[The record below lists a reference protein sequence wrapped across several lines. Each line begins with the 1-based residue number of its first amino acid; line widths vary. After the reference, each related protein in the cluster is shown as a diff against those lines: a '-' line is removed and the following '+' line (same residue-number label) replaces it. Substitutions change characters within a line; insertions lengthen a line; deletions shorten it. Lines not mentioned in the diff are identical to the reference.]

1 MKRSLIFALLA
12 VLSLA
17 WSCDKYKE
25 QYHWEKYQ
33 QQLIKPVS
41 GVSVSPK
48 TLTLR
53 KGASETLTATVT
65 PQAAANKEVNWF
77 VDNPTIA
84 SVDTKLGKVTGL
96 SAGETIVTVET
107 VEGRFQAECFVT
119 VISDES
125 VAVTGV
131 QMSQAELALETG
143 ATHTLTAYVK
153 PSNASNQS
161 VSWSS
166 NDDNVATVSNGL
178 VTAVAVGSATITVTT
193 DEGGFQDVCVVTVSE
208 PEPKPGPSTGDY
220 YVTVSGA
227 GDKDGSSWQN
237 AKSCVDLVALLADPV
252 ALNGKTILMAGGNY
266 DVAVSSGTSLKVGY
280 DSETKASFFGGY
292 NAKTG
297 SRNSVVPTVFTGN
310 KERGIFSIAKN
321 TKFTFDGVEFAHA
334 LVPQSAAEE
343 CHGAFFIDSKS
354 TEISFNDCFFHD
366 NTLQNNASWKGGAA
380 IYLKAGKVKLNNCLF
395 KNNKATGNGGA
406 IRTAHK
412 DGVLMANNC
421 KFIANKIERDYG
433 TSLFAKG
440 NVAFH
445 KCLFYGGT
453 ADNTTNGAPELN
465 VNWNYIFANCTVVQ
479 RSVISSGMGTI
490 RSETITNPP
499 SSRPDDAGYVG
510 WFMNN
515 VIYNTSTEDK
525 AWGVLFS
532 TKIDGTEYPSGVVSK
547 GYNAFVGKNGGISHA
562 NRFTKADTDQDKNA
576 LSEIGPISYSFNES
590 DNTLNWTGSFNFTR
604 ATDSQVYEALG
615 TYQSESGI
623 TTLGTDFR
631 TWLREIGAL

>member
-1 MKRSLIFALLA
+1 MKRSLIFVLLA
-12 VLSLA
+12 VFSLA

-53 KGASETLTATVT
+53 KGSSETLTATVT

-84 SVDTKLGKVTGL
+84 SVDAKSGKITGL

-107 VEGRFQAECFVT
+107 VEGKFQAECFVT

-166 NDDNVATVSNGL
+166 NDNNVATVSNGL

-193 DEGGFQDVCVVTVSE
+193 DEGGFQDICVVTVSA
-208 PEPKPGPSTGDY
+208 PVPPPDNNY

-227 GDKDGSSWQN
+227 GSKNGNSWQN
-237 AKSCVDLVALLADPV
+237 AMSCSDLVTLLGDSG
-252 ALNGKTILMAGGNY
+252 ALNGKNILMAGGDY
-266 DVAVSSGTSLKVGY
+266 VVAKAADKCLMLTYASAT
-280 DSETKASFFGGY
+280 TASFQGGY
-292 NAKTG
+292 NATTG
-297 SRNSVVPTVFTGN
+297 TRDFATPTVFSGSDQW
-310 KERGIFSIAKN
+310 GIFSIAKN

-334 LVPQSAAEE
+334 LVPTETE
-343 CHGAFFIDSKS
+343 DEKMIKHHGAFYIDSKS
-354 TEISFNDCFFHD
+354 TEISFNNCSFHD
-366 NTLQNNASWKGGAA
+366 NLEHVSHDVDSLKGGPA
-380 IYLKAGKVKLNNCLF
+380 IFLKAGTVKLNNCVF
-395 KNNKATGNGGA
+395 KNNKATTHGGA
-406 IRTAHK
+406 IRTVHK
-412 DGVLMANNC
+412 DGVLFANNC
-421 KFIANKIERDYG
+421 KFITNQIYLAYG
-433 TSLFAKG
+433 TTLFAKG

-453 ADNTTNGAPELN
+453 SDNAAKAAPELN
-465 VNWNYIFANCTVVQ
+465 VNYNYIFASCTVVQ
-479 RSVISSGMGTI
+479 RAVLDGGMGAI
-490 RSETITNPP
+490 RSETETE
-499 SSRPDDAGYVG
+499 SSTAADAGYVG
-510 WFMNN
+510 WYMNN
-515 VIYNTSTEDK
+515 VVYNYSTVEK

-532 TKIDGTEYPSGVVSK
+532 KANGAVSA
-547 GYNAFVGKNGGISHA
+547 GYNAFVGKNGGISHSS
-562 NRFTKADTDQDKNA
+562 RFTVHSTDQNVKS
-576 LSEIGPISYSFNES
+576 LSAVGPTAWSFNTS
-590 DNTLNWTGSFNFTR
+590 DDSISWTGSFNYTR
-604 ATDSQVYEALG
+604 ATESQVYDALN
-615 TYQSESGI
+615 TYVSYKGK